1 MNPQN
6 APRTARERAR
16 AELTREIKEEA
27 RRQLA
32 AVGANGLS
40 LRAVA
45 RELGMV
51 SSALYRYYPSRD
63 DLLTALIIDA
73 YNAIGEAAETA
84 IGGVR
89 PGAGDE
95 PDAGYE
101 PGVGVGVARA
111 RWLAAC
117 HAIRAW
123 AIARPHE
130 YALIYGSPVPGYRAP
145 QATVGPAARVPLA
158 FVGVLAGAIAA
169 DDVVGSRGSGDSH
182 ADADAITATGDVA
195 GAGDASGMVGGV
207 DVNGGVDMNGAARS
221 GGVAGTVG
229 ACGASDPSGPG
240 LAPVVGVLA
249 DQAAALSAGLLD
261 GLAASLSAPSTSS
274 VSSAT
279 SGDRTTPALT
289 NSPAAEAPPAHP
301 TPVVPPDVLVR
312 AVIAWTQLIGMISF
326 ELFGQF
332 VGSFEP
338 ADALFAHTVA
348 QFATFVGLS

>member
-1 MNPQN
+1 MAATQN
-6 APRTARERAR
+6 APRTARQRAR
-16 AELTREIKEEA
+16 AELTREITQEA

-84 IGGVR
+84 IADSR
-89 PGAGDE
+89 PGAGS
-95 PDAGYE
+95 
-101 PGVGVGVARA
+101 ARA

-123 AIARPHE
+123 ALDRPHE

-145 QATVGPAARVPLA
+145 EATIGPAARVPLA
-158 FVGVLAGAIAA
+158 FVGVLAA
-169 DDVVGSRGSGDSH
+169 
-182 ADADAITATGDVA
+182 AIT
-195 GAGDASGMVGGV
+195 SGELTPE
-207 DVNGGVDMNGAARS
+207 AARS
-221 GGVAGTVG
+221 ADTLTG
-229 ACGASDPSGPG
+229 A
-240 LAPVVGVLA
+240 LA
-249 DQAAALSAGLLD
+249 DQAAALKAALALDSSAASVHAAAVPPGLL
-261 GLAASLSAPSTSS
+261 
-274 VSSAT
+274 
-279 SGDRTTPALT
+279 
-289 NSPAAEAPPAHP
+289 
-301 TPVVPPDVLVR
+301 VR
-312 AVIAWTQLIGMISF
+312 GVAAWTQLFGMISF

-338 ADALFAHTVA
+338 ADAFFAHTIA
-348 QFATFVGLS
+348 QSATSVGLPDPDLIHRG